1 LETNQLFTT
10 LSLALIASNQH
21 LIGHTATQASHPL
34 QYSKKYFQSI
44 FTLLSTNASIEIF
57 LALGEA
63 ISSFKILYAGQT
75 FLHNQQ

>member
-1 LETNQLFTT
+1 
-10 LSLALIASNQH
+10 
-21 LIGHTATQASHPL
+21 LIGQTATQASHQL

-44 FTLLSTNASIEIF
+44 LTLLSTNASIETF
-57 LALGEA
+57 FALGEA